1 MAELENDGGQNVS
14 GFDLAG
20 LGANE
25 PVEEIDDFDYVDNNP
40 ENNLT

>member
-1 MAELENDGGQNVS
+1 MAEFENDAGHNQS
-14 GFDLAG
+14 GFDLTG

-25 PVEEIDDFDYVDNNP
+25 PIEEIDDFDYVDNNP